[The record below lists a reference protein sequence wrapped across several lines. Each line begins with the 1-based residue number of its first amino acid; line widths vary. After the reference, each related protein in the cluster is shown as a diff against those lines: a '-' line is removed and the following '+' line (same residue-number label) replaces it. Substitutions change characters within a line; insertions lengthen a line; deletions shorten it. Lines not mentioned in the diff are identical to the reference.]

1 MSNEL
6 LGGLR
11 ALKQARGGAEERP
24 ADAPVSNPL
33 TGSGAPAQAMTEPVA
48 LTGPYLTRS
57 FPRGEP
63 AVGLGARVRVAA
75 KYVLEDY
82 TQSLK
87 RAGWP
92 ATETR
97 VMEAMFHLL
106 EEDVEV
112 RARVTR
118 YLTGGGES

>member
-1 MSNEL
+1 M
-6 LGGLR
+6 GGLR
-11 ALKQARGGAEERP
+11 ALKRARGEEGETAGVPAVTTAPGAE
-24 ADAPVSNPL
+24 APLSL
-33 TGSGAPAQAMTEPVA
+33 TGA
-48 LTGPYLTRS
+48 YLTRS

-63 AVGLGARVRVAA
+63 TVGLGARVRVAA

-92 ATETR
+92 ATEAR

-106 EEDVEV
+106 EEDADV
-112 RARVTR
+112 RARVTA
-118 YLTGGGES
+118 YLTGGRDG